1 MGGIL
6 SFAPLDLIDL
16 LLDLQRLE
24 VIELWFVRLKLG
36 VELVLA
42 SLFLPREATWTVS
55 ISQSRLG
62 KPDYAEDARRTISLR
77 SNKTTRPPL
86 SPVAR

>member
-1 MGGIL
+1 MRGIL

-24 VIELWFVRLKLG
+24 IIELWFVRLELG

-42 SLFLPREATWTVS
+42 GLFL
-55 ISQSRLG
+55 
-62 KPDYAEDARRTISLR
+62 
-77 SNKTTRPPL
+77 
-86 SPVAR
+86 